1 MSLEAFGV
9 KNLRCLVD
17 TGLVPIRPITVL
29 VGRNSS
35 GKSTFLRAF
44 PLLRQSV
51 ETRRNT
57 PILWYGD
64 EHPVDFGSLK
74 DAASAWLDEP
84 TVTFMFRVQIPKG
97 MRVTLDDAPCDIEMT
112 LAGAETPHVSEY
124 RIRVEGHDVR
134 WTFDPQGRAKTLS
147 IGGKPVR
154 LESPLSLGGKA
165 HLLPTLQPGESSN
178 LSYVGAPEAIDPWH
192 FRYATRADQV
202 LLGPL
207 VDALRPLFHGNT
219 SNETIGQIAR
229 RIRVGAPAAMLAQ
242 LDSFSS
248 NRQFQQ
254 SMTALTAPEAID
266 SNLATIEEITSRA
279 VARLSPYIL
288 EGADFTVARQ
298 VSRVAYLA
306 PLRVSP
312 QRAYR
317 VANLAVDE
325 VDPDGKNLAMFLRS
339 LSPVEAVSFAAFTR
353 EAIGFETE
361 VRTTGL
367 HAEILVRAAGSKRLS
382 NLVDVGFG
390 YSEVL
395 PLAAVLWN
403 TCLRLPLEE
412 HYPGRLVAI
421 EQPELHLHPAHQVK
435 LARMLV
441 EAVSSSPSTRIVVET
456 HSESLIN
463 GLGKL
468 VHDGVID
475 SKDVEIVLFHQDD
488 ESEKTE
494 VSLAGYRESGALRD
508 WPYGFLSPVAERR
521 APPAAAE

>member
-1 MSLEAFGV
+1 VSLEAFGV

-51 ETRRNT
+51 ETRRST

-74 DAASAWLDEP
+74 DAASAWLGEP
-84 TVTFMFRVQIPKG
+84 TVTFMFRLRLHTVAG
-97 MRVTLDDAPCDIEMT
+97 LSVGDRLFEIEMT
-112 LAGAETPHVSEY
+112 LAGAEAPYVGEY
-124 RIRVEGHDVR
+124 QIRVGGHDVR
-134 WTFDPQGRAKTLS
+134 WAFDPQGRARSLS
-147 IGGKPVR
+147 VGGKPVS
-154 LESPLSLGGKA
+154 LEGALSLGGKA

-178 LSYVGAPEAIDPWH
+178 VSFLGAPEDI
-192 FRYATRADQV
+192 RYFDYTTRADEV

-207 VDALRPLFHGNT
+207 VTALRPLLHGST
-219 SNETIGQIAR
+219 SNDEIDRLAR
-229 RIRVGAPAAMLAQ
+229 DIRLGTRGEMLAQ
-242 LDSFSS
+242 LSFLSGD
-248 NRQFQQ
+248 NQFQQ
-254 SMTALTAPEAID
+254 RVSALTDPQVGAATPG
-266 SNLATIEEITSRA
+266 TIEEIVSRA
-279 VARLSPYIL
+279 IARLSPYII
-288 EGADFTVARQ
+288 EEADLTLAHVM
-298 VSRVAYLA
+298 SRVAYLA
-306 PLRVSP
+306 PLRVSA

-317 VANLAVDE
+317 VANLAVDD

-339 LSPVEAVSFAAFTR
+339 LSPAEVASFARFTQD
-353 EAIGFETE
+353 ALGFETQ
-361 VRTTGL
+361 VKTTGL
-367 HAEILVRAAGSKRLS
+367 HAEILVRAGMSKRLS

-403 TCLRLPLEE
+403 GCLRPTLNKRDRAL
-412 HYPGRLVAI
+412 LMAI

-435 LARMLV
+435 IARMLV

-463 GLGKL
+463 GLGRL
-468 VHDGVID
+468 VHDGRI
-475 SKDVEIVLFHQDD
+475 KAEDVEIVLFHQDD

-494 VSLAGYRESGALRD
+494 VSLAGYRESGALHD